1 MHWAVQ
7 RQDNTT
13 VSLLLEHDADAN
25 ARDGAGATPLFY
37 AVNVDR
43 IKNLDVAKTLLERGS
58 DVNARNSAGA
68 TPLLYAVERN
78 HPDVSEL
85 LLEHGADAS
94 VIDAKGRNLLHYAM
108 LAYLIIAEDLG
119 DHYPLSKKAVEYVAE
134 HSSFLDHCED
144 SKGRT
149 PLHYAVAVRNA
160 GLIEWMLERDVGIGF
175 DLYSGSFL
183 SHGLTPLHYVFLT
196 SWHLGDDDI
205 SVVEKIL
212 NHGADVNAKD
222 VHNRTPLHYAMAF
235 GGSTDE
241 GIRQLLN
248 HGADINA
255 TDDNRMTPISYAVA
269 SGLFEEFIEQIKT
282 HDSDA
287 DVDVGYP
294 SNLTL
299 SDYNELLGIRH
310 GIAREDNLIEH
321 LDPTLYVPG
330 AARFMLEEEE
340 INTQAS
346 ESFFM
351 EMAEIAHDNDMS
363 LEELLDQYG
372 RD

>member
-7 RQDNTT
+7 RQDNAT

-108 LAYLIIAEDLG
+108 LAYFIIAEDLG

-330 AARFMLEEEE
+330 AARFMLEDEE